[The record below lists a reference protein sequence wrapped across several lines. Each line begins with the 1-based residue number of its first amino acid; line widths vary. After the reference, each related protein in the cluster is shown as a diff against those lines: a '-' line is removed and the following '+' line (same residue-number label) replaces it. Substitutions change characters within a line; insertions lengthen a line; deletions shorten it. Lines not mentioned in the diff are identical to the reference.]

1 MSNGFGLIYHFHSS
15 KPCPAN
21 NIYCICLFELQ
32 AQLISMTIQYLI
44 RLLLINLYFD
54 AE

>member
-1 MSNGFGLIYHFHSS
+1 
-15 KPCPAN
+15 
-21 NIYCICLFELQ
+21 LQ